1 MNQEHYA
8 FQGSCPEVGL
18 LQIDQKKLD
27 RTIKCHNPG
36 LRRSGSL
43 EIISRARS
51 AIRAKYGG
59 KEAEKQ
65 YPAPLNR
72 YLEVT
77 KLMFGDLDQ
86 LLILGHCYSLV

>member
-1 MNQEHYA
+1 MA
-8 FQGSCPEVGL
+8 
-18 LQIDQKKLD
+18 K
-27 RTIKCHNPG
+27 RTTYKMAYKMWKSG
-36 LRRSGSL
+36 LRRLGSL

-72 YLEVT
+72 YLEVK
-77 KLMFGDLDQ
+77 KLMFGDKDQ
-86 LLILGHCYSLV
+86 LLILGHCYTLEYSSSFSDYCPDDQ